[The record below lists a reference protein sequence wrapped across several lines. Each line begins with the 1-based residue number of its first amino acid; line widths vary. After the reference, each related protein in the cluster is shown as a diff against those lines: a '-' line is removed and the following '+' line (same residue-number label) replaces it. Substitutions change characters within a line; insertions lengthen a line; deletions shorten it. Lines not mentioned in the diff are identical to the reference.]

1 MVKRWNVPKPPSDP
15 REEIAA
21 HYGASGAVA
30 GVGTGMARTF
40 RGAHPNFLKDR
51 QAYAQREMDQEYKN
65 PHPDPGVHNAYM
77 MHLADMH
84 NSARDELA
92 RQTQTSGGQKV
103 GGMMPSFPTSA
114 GTGATAEQAA
124 KIKAEH
130 AERVAQTREI
140 MARGEQKNAENASGS
155 VDHEVAV
162 IHHRESA
169 DRLRAAGHEDAASWH
184 DTAMRAHMRAAA
196 KSTAPGLVRDAQ
208 DASIHAHTAEAKA
221 IQTGP
226 RGGKHYVTA
235 TGAKVYVKDN
245 PGATVVG
252 HMSNQRFHQ
261 GLPMSAHLAEPKKV
275 R

>member
-92 RQTQTSGGQKV
+92 RQAHAESHNLSTMGEPRYSTESMLYRQPG
-103 GGMMPSFPTSA
+103 GGMGKMVRLSIGDQPPKIELYKVDNDGRETFVRHGIDAEWQDEKSKQQGVADQQALQHHVSEA
-114 GTGATAEQAA
+114 HKYREQAA
-124 KIKAEH
+124 NAGAKGLTQAEDFATRMADKH
-130 AERVAQTREI
+130 A
-140 MARGEQKNAENASGS
+140 
-155 VDHEVAV
+155 
-162 IHHRESA
+162 
-169 DRLRAAGHEDAASWH
+169 DAA
-184 DTAMRAHMRAAA
+184 R
-196 KSTAPGLVRDAQ
+196 
-208 DASIHAHTAEAKA
+208 A